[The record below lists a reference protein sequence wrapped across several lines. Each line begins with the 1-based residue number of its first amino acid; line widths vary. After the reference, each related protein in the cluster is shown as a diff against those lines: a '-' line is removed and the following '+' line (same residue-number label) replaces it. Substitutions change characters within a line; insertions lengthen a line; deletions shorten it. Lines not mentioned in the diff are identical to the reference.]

1 MKRSI
6 TIIRNALNGILNVC
20 WKASVVVLACC
31 AAYFVYDEFDGDIN
45 DFIHP
50 WEYGHSLSP
59 SIFVKYNA
67 REECFRLYKWKTGG
81 SVSRAKYKI
90 VNAPD
95 VGDLAVFKDMDNH
108 FGYLNVNTG
117 KEEIPAMYRDVFEF
131 SEEGIAAV
139 VRFEDD
145 SLRFITTTG
154 ELAIDK
160 AFVYDNTLAPKF
172 YNGFCVICE
181 RTVQGRRYGLID
193 LNGSWVLKPEFT
205 DMEICAGGELV
216 YVVVEGENGETLEGR
231 WNCKGYWE
239 YQPVYQDIEFN
250 NLDNSVFLTLNNV
263 KTQVAAD
270 GTVIEPFVI
279 DDIDA
284 LAYEDANDWYYDN
297 DGVRHNKEVTST
309 RVASYMVNGKYGLLD
324 IRTGN
329 PLTPAKFG
337 CIMMLNENLFRCE
350 INGSRG
356 ELLYNANGQQIKN

>member
-1 MKRSI
+1 MNQI
-6 TIIRNALNGILNVC
+6 VTIIRNALNGILNVC
-20 WKASVVVLACC
+20 WKAGVVVLACC
-31 AAYFVYDEFDGDIN
+31 AAYCVYNEFDEDIN

-50 WEYGHSLSP
+50 WEYDHSLSP

-117 KEEIPAMYRDVFEF
+117 QEEIPAMYRDVFEF

-239 YQPVYQDIEFN
+239 YQPVYKDIEFN
-250 NLDNSVFLTLNNV
+250 NLDNSVFLTLN
-263 KTQVAAD
+263 A
-270 GTVIEPFVI
+270 
-279 DDIDA
+279 
-284 LAYEDANDWYYDN
+284 
-297 DGVRHNKEVTST
+297 GVRMMWSRMSFTPLPVISMISSVETLQYRALNVRSRLMHSSSIVPNAVLGLRHEWSMYFSLRVCTNSNSTS
-309 RVASYMVNGKYGLLD
+309 
-324 IRTGN
+324 GN
-329 PLTPAKFG
+329 AFKCNMAVP
-337 CIMMLNENLFRCE
+337 
-350 INGSRG
+350 
-356 ELLYNANGQQIKN
+356 